1 MSDPRY
7 HKTVQGIKIV
17 LIFLIKFHSERL
29 FHVVQKGETRELI
42 CTVFPGYDVRLFL
55 VVLVE
60 DISDDLLE
68 NVLHRDDAGKLT
80 ILIHHK
86 FDVDL
91 LGLHLLKKSVD
102 IFRLG
107 DEMRASQKSLDLC
120 DRRVQMVLGIRIV
133 EHIAHVKDADDIV
146 DIFGIHRKSRIICFL
161 HDKIECFL

>member
-1 MSDPRY
+1 MYRFSGIRY
-7 HKTVQGIKIV
+7 PA
-17 LIFLIKFHSERL
+17 LPF
-29 FHVVQKGETRELI
+29 
-42 CTVFPGYDVRLFL
+42 

-102 IFRLG
+102 IFRLR
-107 DEMRASQKSLDLC
+107 DEMRTSQRPLIFAIGVFRWSLNPYSGAC
-120 DRRVQMVLGIRIV
+120 RACEGCR
-133 EHIAHVKDADDIV
+133 
-146 DIFGIHRKSRIICFL
+146 
-161 HDKIECFL
+161 

>member
-1 MSDPRY
+1 M
-7 HKTVQGIKIV
+7 
-17 LIFLIKFHSERL
+17 
-29 FHVVQKGETRELI
+29 
-42 CTVFPGYDVRLFL
+42 
-55 VVLVE
+55 
-60 DISDDLLE
+60 
-68 NVLHRDDAGKLT
+68 
-80 ILIHHK
+80 
-86 FDVDL
+86 DL

-146 DIFGIHRKSRIICFL
+146 DIFGINRKSRIICFL